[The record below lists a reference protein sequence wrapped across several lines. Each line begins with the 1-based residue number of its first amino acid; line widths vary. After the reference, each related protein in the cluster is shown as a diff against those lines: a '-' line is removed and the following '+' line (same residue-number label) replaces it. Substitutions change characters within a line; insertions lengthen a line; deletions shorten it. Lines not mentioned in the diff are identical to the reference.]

1 MDLLNQLANLFF
13 LKKIF
18 KDTLFSTLGIIRSIF
33 NSKKYG
39 IKSGY
44 FHRNKIIH
52 FDDSNNKDEWQK
64 EVYEFAFDYY
74 NQNKFT
80 SIIDIGCG
88 SAYKLLKY
96 FQDQQFIGVEVEPT
110 LQNLKKL
117 YPDKVWLNF
126 FEIKDISVDLVIC
139 SDVIEHIE
147 NPAEFI
153 DFLNRN
159 INFKKII
166 ISTPERDLMH
176 SKLHYGPTKNICH
189 YREWNS
195 KELKNFLASYLI
207 IESHHISN
215 RKQATQVILASKR

>member
-1 MDLLNQLANLFF
+1 MVD
-13 LKKIF
+13 
-18 KDTLFSTLGIIRSIF
+18 
-33 NSKKYG
+33 
-39 IKSGY
+39 
-44 FHRNKIIH
+44 
-52 FDDSNNKDEWQK
+52 
-64 EVYEFAFDYY
+64 
-74 NQNKFT
+74 
-80 SIIDIGCG
+80 
-88 SAYKLLKY
+88 
-96 FQDQQFIGVEVEPT
+96 
-110 LQNLKKL
+110 
-117 YPDKVWLNF
+117 F

-176 SKLHYGPTKNICH
+176 SKLHYGPTKTYAIIENGIQ
-189 YREWNS
+189 